1 MSAGAIWWG
10 QIGNSLRLLDEISE
24 HLQEERSVLLRMP
37 ERLPWRTDFY
47 EAVDIRR
54 AAYSG
59 GRSLKRLAWSG
70 GAEPG
75 EYILKKLCSDV
86 QAVFWPGFSSADY
99 LGSRSDLPV
108 NDYYVWVTGVS
119 AEKDLRSWAEFL
131 TRYNRASA
139 ALSKRAVFLVEYAGP
154 ALDTGKVEQI
164 VCNVE
169 DYDCRVFCLEA
180 GAALKNAALREYQ
193 AELAL
198 RIGSGDPEFSWAL
211 LQTGEELVI
220 DPVKT
225 AMQTIRQNRDFP
237 ALSEQQILSAAW
249 NASVVLFFPI
259 LERWRAAFVAD
270 HAQQLRGYLP
280 IPNSNGEPVTDPS
293 DLEIGGLFFLNN
305 KHVGAFTPGEKTQI
319 LLCRETRNLLAHNK
333 LLSRE
338 DARRIMEL

>member
-1 MSAGAIWWG
+1 MRAGMIWWG
-10 QIGNSLRLLDEISE
+10 QIGNCLRLLDEISE
-24 HLQEERSVLLRMP
+24 HLQEERSAFLRVP

-54 AAYSG
+54 SAYSG
-59 GRSLKRLAWSG
+59 GRSLKRLAWQS

-75 EYILKKLCSDV
+75 DFILKKLCSDV

-108 NDYYVWVTGVS
+108 NDYYVWVTGVRT
-119 AEKDLRSWAEFL
+119 EKDARSWAEFL

-139 ALSKRAVFLVEYAGP
+139 ALAKRAVFLVEYSGP
-154 ALDTGKVEQI
+154 AVDTGRVEQI
-164 VCNVE
+164 LCTVE

-180 GAALKNAALREYQ
+180 GAALKNTALREYQ

-211 LQTGEELVI
+211 LQTGEELLI

-225 AMQTIRQNRDFP
+225 AQKTIRQDRAFP
-237 ALSEQQILSAAW
+237 ALSEQQLVSAAW

-259 LERWRAAFVAD
+259 LERWRAAFVAE
-270 HAQQLRGYLP
+270 HAQQLRQQLP
-280 IPNSNGEPVTDPS
+280 ITNSNGEQVTDPS
-293 DLEIGGLFFLNN
+293 DLEIGSLYFISN
-305 KHVGAFTPGEKTQI
+305 KPGCTFTLEEKTRI
-319 LLCRETRNLLAHNK
+319 VLCREARNLLAHNRI
-333 LLSRE
+333 LSRE
-338 DARRIMEL
+338 DARRLMEL